1 MLARR
6 FLLILN
12 LINAAIFVFILFI
25 FNFIFKFE
33 DVIEN
38 PDGKLVFFAVIYYL
52 KNALTYSIYFC
63 LYIVA
68 SSIGFALAFL
78 FRPIPDF
85 NERFMSNF
93 INEFFKNYLSL
104 WFSFPEGETPT
115 IRTIPDLI
123 VENFLN
129 FLNNLYLFSFLICFI
144 IAIIF
149 FIRAIFQNNPKYS
162 LVAIGFLILMIV
174 IPLMVFGFNNMLLL
188 FNVNF
193 KELKSLVNPISRK
206 LTDLPLDNFFDFIF
220 SPVALL
226 AIMCYIY
233 LEVAFQINYTDTV
246 TKPSLE
252 RSERLGTQL
261 RILRRESILITT
273 DIDKIKEEA
282 KKRREEIEAEQ
293 EKVGRFI
300 GKTIERFSYVKEMI
314 EKRKLEQEEKKLV
327 TAASKTR
334 RLGSYVDRLLREDSE
349 AENTLTAKSSA
360 PQAKN
365 LITSTA
371 INFSFRVILLIILSF
386 IIIHPRWFFINV
398 FNLPPAITESVAMYS
413 PETIIVLLVPIMLIF
428 PLIAQGIS
436 YAKHRNL
443 IIRLKQEG
451 HIKEILASVGDYVKI
466 EEEIEKKE
474 EEVVETGAVA
484 AETA

>member
-1 MLARR
+1 MLARK
-6 FLLILN
+6 FLFILN

-25 FNFIFKFE
+25 FNSIFNFKN
-33 DVIEN
+33 VIQN
-38 PDGKLVFFAVIYYL
+38 PDGNFVFFAVIYYL
-52 KNALTYSIYFC
+52 KNALSYSIYFC

-68 SSIGFALAFL
+68 ISIGLAIAFL
-78 FRPIPDF
+78 FSPSPDL
-85 NERFMSNF
+85 NEKFMSQF

-104 WFSFPEGETPT
+104 WFSFPERT
-115 IRTIPDLI
+115 IPKIWEIPDLI

-129 FLNNLYLFSFLICFI
+129 FLNNLYLFSFLICYI
-144 IAIIF
+144 IVIIF

-174 IPLMVFGFNNMLLL
+174 IPLMVFGFNNMLLV
-188 FNVNF
+188 FNVKF
-193 KELKSLVNPISRK
+193 KELRTLVNPLSSK
-206 LTDLPLDNFFDFIF
+206 FTDLPLDNFFEFIF

-233 LEVAFQINYTDTV
+233 LEIAFQINYTDTV

-252 RSERLGTQL
+252 RSERLRTQL

-293 EKVGRFI
+293 EKVGKFL

-327 TAASKTR
+327 SAASKTR
-334 RLGSYVDRLLREDSE
+334 RLGRYLERLLREDPE
-349 AENTLTAKSSA
+349 AENTLTAKTST
-360 PQAKN
+360 PKAKN
-365 LITSTA
+365 LVTSTA
-371 INFSFRVILLIILSF
+371 INFSFRLFLLIILSF
-386 IIIHPRWFFINV
+386 IIMHPRWFFIYV
-398 FNLPPAITESVAMYS
+398 FNLPPAITESMAMYS
-413 PETIIVLLVPIMLIF
+413 PETIIILLLPIMLLF
-428 PLIAQGIS
+428 PLIAQVIS

-474 EEVVETGAVA
+474 ETSEMGAVA